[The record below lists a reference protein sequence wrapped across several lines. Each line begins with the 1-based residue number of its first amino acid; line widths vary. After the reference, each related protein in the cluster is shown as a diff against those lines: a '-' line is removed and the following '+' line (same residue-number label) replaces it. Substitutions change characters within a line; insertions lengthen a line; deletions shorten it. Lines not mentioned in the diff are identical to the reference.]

1 MLIVTTLKVI
11 REIVAEALEL
21 RRVLALRY
29 PHLRME

>member
-21 RRVLALRY
+21 RRVLSLRY